1 MILLDL
7 ERVVPLRGRENGV
20 SAESVVWMAVGYGM
34 ACTVSRAVQA
44 LICVAVM
51 GEHSKVS
58 KRNIVS
64 PGMGTSVWGLQAA
77 NSGTLGG
84 VHTTAKTTATV
95 TSRFAVHT
103 SRFVPSPSP

>member
-34 ACTVSRAVQA
+34 ACTVSRVQA

-58 KRNIVS
+58 KCNTVLPGIYRNLCL
-64 PGMGTSVWGLQAA
+64 GA
-77 NSGTLGG
+77 SGSKRLNRS
-84 VHTTAKTTATV
+84 ALPFCA
-95 TSRFAVHT
+95 
-103 SRFVPSPSP
+103 PSLYSLV